1 MARNEEYIDDMV
13 SFVDLISFKD
23 DLSDTSTVRNSTILI
38 GTAVSRAT
46 VIYPSALLLDV
57 LGNAFGSEILDL
69 LLSIG

>member
-46 VIYPSALLLDV
+46 VI
-57 LGNAFGSEILDL
+57 
-69 LLSIG
+69 